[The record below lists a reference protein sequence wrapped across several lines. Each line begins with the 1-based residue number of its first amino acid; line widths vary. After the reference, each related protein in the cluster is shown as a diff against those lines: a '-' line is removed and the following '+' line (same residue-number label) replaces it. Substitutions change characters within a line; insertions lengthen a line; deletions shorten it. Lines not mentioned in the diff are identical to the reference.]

1 MTPGTIG
8 VLALET
14 ARYSLFNVAL
24 DRVKRPEGTRTLWS
38 VSNNIVGTENPD
50 HSYSMASM
58 GDSVI
63 NAQNAL
69 VKGMTGDWLWI
80 LGDDHQFGE
89 DALIQLL
96 AHDVDIVCASNVMRR
111 GPFEPLIFSVDGKRL
126 SWVDLDGI
134 SGLVSVA
141 ACGNAGMLIKRR
153 VFEAIP
159 EPWFEW
165 GPEGSPYQGSDLAFC
180 WKARQAGFRV
190 YVDLDTRFGHM
201 AIATFIP
208 VEIGP
213 NKEYGV
219 ALQVQGETVAYFKF
233 KRGQHTAIFEQKG
246 LRD

>member
-8 VLALET
+8 VLALENS
-14 ARYSLFNVAL
+14 RYSLFNVSL

-38 VSNNIVGTENPD
+38 VSNNIVGTETTD
-50 HSYSMASM
+50 HGYSLSSM

-80 LGDDHQFGE
+80 LGDDHQWGE
-89 DALIQLL
+89 DALLNLL

-111 GPFEPLIFSVDGKRL
+111 GPFDPLIFSMDGKRL
-126 SWVDLDGI
+126 SWLDL
-134 SGLVSVA
+134 SGLSGLISVA
-141 ACGNAGMLIKRR
+141 ACGNAGMLIRRR

-159 EPWFEW
+159 QPWFEW

-180 WKARQAGFRV
+180 WKARQAGFKV

-213 NKEYGV
+213 NHEHGV
-219 ALQVQGETVAYFKF
+219 ALQVQGETVAYFRF
-233 KRGQHTAIFEQKG
+233 RPGQTTAVFEQRE
-246 LRD
+246 LR